1 MKPNDVILMHGGGN
15 FGDLYR
21 FSHNIRLR
29 ILEMYASRRVV
40 FLPQTINYQNFSRF
54 KATDV
59 RTFSLNKNLTMTFR
73 SNESYLFARKN
84 FPLTHSLLMPDVA
97 FMLGNLRNRSPPPS
111 SSSHS
116 SLIKYDVLI
125 LRRWDDESKF
135 AVRLW
140 TRAYVEHFR
149 FRFSYLDVDWFSYE
163 EEKQLNA
170 SSHDYLEQMSA
181 QREQLIHRIMSQSRV
196 VITDRLHASIYS
208 LLIGKPLVV
217 VDEKYKKIFNT
228 LETAFHGK
236 KECDK
241 QFLSYSYATDPMDAV
256 RQAVSALEF
265 LKKQK

>member
-1 MKPNDVILMHGGGN
+1 MHGGGN

-29 ILEMYASRRVV
+29 ILEMYASRRIV
-40 FLPQTINYQNFSRF
+40 FLPQTINYQNFSLF
-54 KATDV
+54 KAADV

-73 SNESYLFARKN
+73 SNESYLFSRKH

-97 FMLGNLRNRSPPPS
+97 FVLGNLKNRFPL
-111 SSSHS
+111 SHS
-116 SLIKYDVLI
+116 SPIKYDVLI

-140 TRAYVEHFR
+140 TRAYVEQFR

-163 EEKQLNA
+163 EKQLN
-170 SSHDYLEQMSA
+170 SSSQDYLEQMSA
-181 QREQLIHRIMSQSRV
+181 QREKLINKIMSQSRV

-208 LLIGKPLVV
+208 LLIGKPLII

-228 LETAFHGK
+228 LEAAFHGK
-236 KECDK
+236 QECDK

-256 RQAVSALEF
+256 RQAVSTLEF
-265 LKKQK
+265 LKKQQ